1 VRRQARPLLHLAGLF
16 LLIATVYAGGA
27 ELSWH
32 SLGAAGGRAAFF
44 PPAGATVAAML
55 LARRSRWPAV
65 GAAIVLCELTV
76 DLSQGLAFPAA
87 LGFAGA
93 NLVEPVTGALVT
105 LRLCRGRPD
114 IRHRRD
120 FLRFGAGACV
130 AGPVAGGLIAA
141 TVITLTSGSGWA
153 GNVVQWWAG
162 DGVAVLAIGVPILLW
177 PRRRELIAAKWPE
190 FLALVLATVGGA
202 VPVFLES
209 WQPALILVPLVG
221 WAAFR
226 LGDIGVTV
234 TVAIFALIANYM
246 TAAGH
251 GAFAAIGSSS
261 AALTV
266 TQVFI
271 AVFMVVGLLTA
282 QEVAARSEADLARQA
297 ERTERDRENARRVA
311 AEVGAVIA
319 DAPSAATSA
328 DLAVR
333 AVRDRLGAD
342 EVMINLLG
350 SDQRSFSRLASTG
363 LPASAAE
370 IAEHFTAGSD
380 APGPLSVRLRQAV
393 YRSDRQ
399 SDPGEFADKR
409 DIESAA
415 GLRAVA
421 ALPLMTEDGP
431 QGYLDVWW
439 SSPREFSFADRD
451 FLEGLADTVSRCIE
465 RAKLRQAERRE
476 SQRLRTLSEV
486 ARLLSAALT
495 PDDVAH
501 VVATT
506 VQVNAGARAV
516 GLAVAGDDDATLEWV
531 ATSAYPAAF
540 WEKLCGTN
548 LRDSAVATDAVRT
561 GRPATTRTISECERR
576 YPGTGH
582 LADEAGL
589 QTLLSWP
596 LSTGQRTFGALVL
609 AWAREQPLDGS
620 QLTFVTGLAS
630 LVAQALNRAR
640 RFTDEQA
647 VAAILQQAV
656 MPETLPPVPGLDV
669 GAVYQPAAP
678 EHGVGG
684 DWYDVLPLPSGAVY
698 VSVGDVVGHGLAAA
712 QDMTQLR
719 NSARALAVCGL
730 PPTRLLSEING
741 IAGHV
746 MNGKFATM
754 SVGLLDPG
762 TGRLCYGTAGHPPA
776 LIRNSG
782 TGKVTYAD
790 EAAGPVLGVDD
801 DPGFTQRNVILGP
814 EDILLMYSDGLVER
828 RGEDIETGLGRLA
841 RHLERWPATESLPG
855 LCQHLTGACP
865 GAPQYD
871 DICVLAVRRSR
882 IAAA

>member
-16 LLIATVYAGGA
+16 LLIATVYTGGA
-27 ELSWH
+27 KLSWY
-32 SLGAAGGRAAFF
+32 SLGATGGQAAFF
-44 PPAGATVAAML
+44 PPAGVTVAAML

-65 GAAIVLCELTV
+65 GAAIVLCELAV

-87 LGFAGA
+87 LGFAAA
-93 NLVEPVTGALVT
+93 NLVEPVTGASVT

-120 FLRFGAGACV
+120 FLRFAAGACV

-141 TVITLTSGSGWA
+141 TVITLTSGSGWFT
-153 GNVVQWWAG
+153 NVVQWWAG

-190 FLALVLATVGGA
+190 FLALVLATVAGTFS
-202 VPVFLES
+202 VFMGT
-209 WQPALILVPLVG
+209 WPPALVLAPLVG

-234 TVAIFALIANYM
+234 SVAIFALIANYM

-251 GAFAAIGSSS
+251 GTFDAIRSAS

-266 TQVFI
+266 TQAYV
-271 AVFMVVGLLTA
+271 AVFVVVGLLTA

-297 ERTERDRENARRVA
+297 ERAERDRENARRVA
-311 AEVGAVIA
+311 AEVGAAIA
-319 DAPSAATSA
+319 DAPSTATAA
-328 DLAVR
+328 DLAAR
-333 AVRDRLGAD
+333 AIRDRLGAD
-342 EVMINLLG
+342 IVVINLLG
-350 SDQRSFSRLASTG
+350 PDQRSFSRLASTG
-363 LPASAAE
+363 LPASVAE
-370 IAEHFTAGSD
+370 IPERFTVGSD
-380 APGPLSVRLRQAV
+380 APGPLSIRLREAV

-409 DIESAA
+409 DLESAV
-415 GLRAVA
+415 GVRAVA

-431 QGYLDVWW
+431 QGYLDVGW

-451 FLEGLADTVSRCIE
+451 FLEGLADTVSGGIE
-465 RAKLRQAERRE
+465 RARLRQAERRE
-476 SQRLRTLSEV
+476 GQRLRTLSEV

-501 VVATT
+501 VVVTT

-516 GLAVAGDDDATLEWV
+516 GLAVAGDDDTTLEWL
-531 ATSAYPAAF
+531 ATSAYPAVF

-548 LRDSAVATDAVRT
+548 LRDAAVATDAVRT
-561 GRPATTRTISECERR
+561 GRPTTIRTITECEQR
-576 YPGTGH
+576 YPGTGY

-596 LSTGQRTFGALVL
+596 LGTGQRTFGALVL
-609 AWAREQPLDGS
+609 AWAQEQPLDGS
-620 QLTFVTGLAS
+620 QLTFVAGIAS

-656 MPETLPPVPGLDV
+656 MPEVLPPVPGLDV
-669 GAVYQPAAP
+669 GAVYRPAAP

-698 VSVGDVVGHGLAAA
+698 IAVGDVVGHGLAAA

-719 NSARALAVCGL
+719 NAARALAVCGL
-730 PPTRLLSEING
+730 PPARLLSEVNS

-746 MNGKFATM
+746 MNGRFATM

-762 TGRLCYGTAGHPPA
+762 TGGLCYGTAGHPPA

-782 TGKVTYAD
+782 SGKVTHAD
-790 EAAGPVLGVDD
+790 GAAGPVLGVDG
-801 DPGFTQRNVILGP
+801 DPGFTQRDVVLGP
-814 EDILLMYSDGLVER
+814 EDILLMYSDGLIER
-828 RGEDIETGLGRLA
+828 RREDIETGLGRLA
-841 RHLERWPATESLPG
+841 GHLEHWSASESLPD
-855 LCQHLTGACP
+855 LCQRLTKACP

-871 DICVLAVRRSR
+871 DICVLAVRRSPVT
-882 IAAA
+882 AA

>member
-1 VRRQARPLLHLAGLF
+1 VRRQAKPLLHMAGLF

-32 SLGAAGGRAAFF
+32 SLGAKGGQAAFF
-44 PPAGATVAAML
+44 PPAGVTVTAML
-55 LARRSRWPAV
+55 LTRRSRWPAV

-76 DLSQGLAFPAA
+76 DLSQGLAFPVA
-87 LGFAGA
+87 LGYAAA
-93 NLVEPVTGALVT
+93 NLVEPITGALVT

-114 IRHRRD
+114 LSRRND
-120 FLRFGAGACV
+120 FLRFVAGACV
-130 AGPVAGGLIAA
+130 AGPVTGGLIAA
-141 TVITLTSGSGWA
+141 TVSTLSSGAGWFTS
-153 GNVVQWWAG
+153 VVQWWTN

-177 PRRRELIAAKWPE
+177 PRRRELLAAKWPE
-190 FLALVLATVGGA
+190 FLALTLATAGGA
-202 VPVFLES
+202 IPVFLEP
-209 WQPALILVPLVG
+209 WPPALILAPLVG

-226 LGDIGVTV
+226 LGDIGVTLS
-234 TVAIFALIANYM
+234 VAIFALIANYM

-251 GAFAAIGSSS
+251 GSFATIGSP
-261 AALTV
+261 ATALTV
-266 TQVFI
+266 TQAFI
-271 AVFMVVGLLTA
+271 AVFAIVGLFTA

-319 DAPSAATSA
+319 DAPSAATAA

-350 SDQRSFSRLASTG
+350 PDKRGFSRLASTG

-370 IAEHFTAGSD
+370 IAEHLIADSD
-380 APGPLSVRLRQAV
+380 APGPLSIRLRQAV

-415 GLRAVA
+415 GVRALA

-439 SSPREFSFADRD
+439 SSPRQFSFADRD
-451 FLEGLADTVSRCIE
+451 FLEGLADTVSRSIE

-476 SQRLRTLSEV
+476 GQRLRTLSDV

-501 VVATT
+501 IVVTT

-516 GLAVAGDDDATLEWV
+516 GLAVANEDDDVPLEWL
-531 ATSAYPAAF
+531 ATSAYPATF

-548 LRDSAVATDAVRT
+548 LRDAAAVTDAVRT
-561 GRPATTRTISECERR
+561 GKPTTLRTISDYERQ
-576 YPGTGH
+576 YPGTGD
-582 LADEAGL
+582 LAHEAGL
-589 QTLLSWP
+589 QTLLCWP
-596 LSTGQRTFGALVL
+596 LSAGQRTFGALVFG
-609 AWAREQPLDGS
+609 WAQPQPLDGS
-620 QLTFVTGLAS
+620 QLTFVAGIAS

-656 MPETLPPVPGLDV
+656 MPEVLPPVPGLDV

-684 DWYDVLPLPSGAVY
+684 DWYDVLPLPSGAIY
-698 VSVGDVVGHGLAAA
+698 VAVGDVVGHGLAAA

-719 NSARALAVCGL
+719 NSARALAVYGL
-730 PPTRLLSEING
+730 QPARLLTEINS

-762 TGRLCYGTAGHPPA
+762 TGSLCYGTAGHPPA
-776 LIRNSG
+776 LIRNSAS
-782 TGKVTYAD
+782 GKVTHAD
-790 EAAGPVLGVDD
+790 EAAGPVLGVLGDA
-801 DPGFTQRNVILGP
+801 GFTQRNVVL
-814 EDILLMYSDGLVER
+814 EQQDILLMYSDGLVER
-828 RGEDIETGLGRLA
+828 RDEDIETGLGRLA
-841 RHLERWPATESLPG
+841 GHLERRSASESLPG
-855 LCQHLTGACP
+855 LCQHLAETCP

-871 DICVLAVRRSR
+871 DICVLAVRRSPV
-882 IAAA
+882 